1 MHLFLTGSVQIG
13 KTTALNKTLELL
25 KVTPGGFR
33 SYFGEDRKSPCR
45 YLYMSSAAEPR
56 AFTPDHAIVKFG
68 QDENGAP
75 VRTILP
81 SFEELGLQYLS
92 EASSYPLIV
101 LDECGRLEQKLPC
114 FRARVLELLD
124 GDTPILGDMR
134 QEAMGWL
141 EDIRNHPK
149 VQLITVTEQ
158 NRNDLPLQLAEY
170 YAPFIKPIKEE

>member
-25 KVTPGGFR
+25 KVIPGGFR

-45 YLYMSSAAEPR
+45 YLYMSSPAEPR

-92 EASSYPLIV
+92 EASSYPIIV
-101 LDECGRLEQKLPC
+101 LDECGRHSSCPASGHGC
-114 FRARVLELLD
+114 WSCWT
-124 GDTPILGDMR
+124 GMR
-134 QEAMGWL
+134 QYWALSGRMPWAGWRIFATTL
-141 EDIRNHPK
+141 R
-149 VQLITVTEQ
+149 
-158 NRNDLPLQLAEY
+158 Y
-170 YAPFIKPIKEE
+170 S

>member
-25 KVTPGGFR
+25 KVIPGGFR

-75 VRTILP
+75 VRTVLP
-81 SFEELGLQYLS
+81 SLRSWGS
-92 EASSYPLIV
+92 NISRKRPLIRSSCWMSAAGWNSSCPASGHGCWSCWTGMCQYWA
-101 LDECGRLEQKLPC
+101 LSGRMPW
-114 FRARVLELLD
+114 A
-124 GDTPILGDMR
+124 
-134 QEAMGWL
+134 GWRIFATTL
-141 EDIRNHPK
+141 R
-149 VQLITVTEQ
+149 
-158 NRNDLPLQLAEY
+158 Y
-170 YAPFIKPIKEE
+170 S

>member
-81 SFEELGLQYLS
+81 RFEELGLQYLS

-101 LDECGRLEQKLPC
+101 LDECGRLEQRFPASGRGYWNCWMAIPLYW
-114 FRARVLELLD
+114 VLC
-124 GDTPILGDMR
+124 GRMPW
-134 QEAMGWL
+134 AGWRIFATTL
-141 EDIRNHPK
+141 R
-149 VQLITVTEQ
+149 
-158 NRNDLPLQLAEY
+158 Y
-170 YAPFIKPIKEE
+170 S

>member
-45 YLYMSSAAEPR
+45 YLYMSSAAEPCT
-56 AFTPDHAIVKFG
+56 FTPEHAIVKYG
-68 QDENGAP
+68 LNENGAP

-101 LDECGRLEQKLPC
+101 LDECGRLEQKLPR
-114 FRARVLELLD
+114 FQIGRAHV
-124 GDTPILGDMR
+124 
-134 QEAMGWL
+134 
-141 EDIRNHPK
+141 
-149 VQLITVTEQ
+149 
-158 NRNDLPLQLAEY
+158 
-170 YAPFIKPIKEE
+170 

>member
-101 LDECGRLEQKLPC
+101 LDECGRLEQKLPR

-124 GDTPILGDMR
+124 GDTPILGVMR
-134 QEAMGWL
+134 QDAMGWL
-141 EDIRNHPK
+141 EDIRNT
-149 VQLITVTEQ
+149 L
-158 NRNDLPLQLAEY
+158 RY
-170 YAPFIKPIKEE
+170 S